1 MKKLVAVTTTILIIL
16 IAVLG
21 LMVVKGS
28 TGTDSSSPKTALS
41 DLKESLSGN
50 SDTSEEQTSEEVA
63 DQEYDGELLKLNKQ
77 METIT
82 YEGRDFR
89 VKFANPFYEEGSDN
103 YVSVIFYDENHG
115 YLLKSLGEGTDSA
128 FLRLIRQRTAVRH
141 GTNVQQTYGLI

>member
-77 METIT
+77 M
-82 YEGRDFR
+82 G
-89 VKFANPFYEEGSDN
+89 DN
-103 YVSVIFYDENHG
+103 H
-115 YLLKSLGEGTDSA
+115 LGG
-128 FLRLIRQRTAVRH
+128 QRF
-141 GTNVQQTYGLI
+141 